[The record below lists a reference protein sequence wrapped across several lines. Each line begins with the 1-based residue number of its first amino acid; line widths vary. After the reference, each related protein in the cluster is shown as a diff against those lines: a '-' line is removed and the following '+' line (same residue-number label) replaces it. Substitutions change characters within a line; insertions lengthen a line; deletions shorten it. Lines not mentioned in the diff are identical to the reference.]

1 MCTNL
6 GKRVRVGDDELMP
19 LKIILSVYKLDIVL
33 QSTYV
38 QVWSLFLTNSGKH
51 DIIRLMLSSQVYLYS
66 PK

>member
-19 LKIILSVYKLDIVL
+19 LTIILSVYKLDIVL

-38 QVWSLFLTNSGKH
+38 RMVPFLN
-51 DIIRLMLSSQVYLYS
+51 
-66 PK
+66 